1 MNIRASEDR
10 WRYTARSITKQVRS
24 NTADIPTHLAFP
36 LNPCVEDGG
45 VFGLRIDRGPP
56 DFTSRLG
63 SGDRCARSFDRCG
76 SVARCDA
83 CRFHRRLAEQP
94 QPLAAHHLA
103 PG

>member
-45 VFGLRIDRGPP
+45 VFGLRID
-56 DFTSRLG
+56 
-63 SGDRCARSFDRCG
+63 
-76 SVARCDA
+76 
-83 CRFHRRLAEQP
+83 
-94 QPLAAHHLA
+94 
-103 PG
+103 